1 MLMSWLCHGV
11 VTQLSHSAAT
21 LPAMNTDHTS
31 PVATIQ
37 VDELAPARA
46 SLRLAVVTE
55 TYPPDINGVARTMA
69 RTVQGLRDLGHAI
82 TVIRPRHPSEVDTLA
97 QGSDVLVKGMP
108 IPFYR
113 QLRIGLPAKRE
124 LTRLWS
130 HKRPDVVHIATEGPL
145 GWSALQVARKMRI
158 PVSTDFRTNFH
169 AYTEHYKVGL
179 LKKPIIAYLRKFH
192 NLAHST
198 MVPTEQ
204 LRQELQALGFE
215 RLHAVPRGVDVH
227 HFDPAKRSDDVR
239 RSWGVKEG
247 DGEGDVV
254 LLCVARLAPEKNL
267 SVLLQVFTS
276 LRQQYP
282 RLHLVVV
289 GDGPLRESLQREC
302 PQAVFTGF
310 MDEKN
315 LALHYASAD
324 VFVFPSV
331 SETFGNVCLE
341 AMASGLPVVAYD
353 DAAARLLV
361 QSGRNGLLAHYSP
374 AQGGQTDAQALLAHT
389 RTLVEDAA
397 LRQQCALDARQTALG
412 MSWAAIFA
420 QVERVL
426 LHVAAQD

>member
-1 MLMSWLCHGV
+1 
-11 VTQLSHSAAT
+11 
-21 LPAMNTDHTS
+21 MNTDHTS
-31 PVATIQ
+31 PDATIC
-37 VDELAPARA
+37 VDELAPSRA
-46 SLRLAVVTE
+46 SLRIAVVTE

-82 TVIRPRHPSEVDTLA
+82 TVIRPRHPSEVGGDA
-97 QGSDVLVKGMP
+97 PQPDVLVKGMP

-113 QLRIGLPAKRE
+113 QLRVGLPAKRE

-145 GWSALQVARKMRI
+145 GWSALKVARKMRI

-204 LRQELQALGFE
+204 LRQELHALGFE
-215 RLHAVPRGVDVH
+215 RLHAVPRGVDVG
-227 HFDPAKRSDDVR
+227 HFDPAKRSDAVR
-239 RSWGVKEG
+239 QNWGAA
-247 DGEGDVV
+247 DGDVV
-254 LLCVARLAPEKNL
+254 LLCVARLAAEKNL
-267 SVLLQVFTS
+267 SVLLQVFNALQPLYPH
-276 LRQQYP
+276 LR
-282 RLHLVVV
+282 LVVA
-289 GDGPLRESLQREC
+289 GDGPQRENLQRES
-302 PQAVFTGF
+302 PRALFTGF
-310 MDEKN
+310 LDEKA
-315 LALHYASAD
+315 LAAHYASAD

-361 QSGRNGLLAHYSP
+361 QHGSNGLLAHYNP
-374 AQGGQTDAQALLAHT
+374 AQGGTTDMQALLTHT
-389 RTLVEDAA
+389 EAMVRDSA
-397 LRQQCALDARQTALG
+397 LRQRCAAAARDTAQG

-426 LHVAAQD
+426 LHVAAQS